1 MVSFM
6 VSGNQSI
13 GGASAP
19 FAAPRSRRGH
29 APTAELTADQ
39 VASLEH
45 AEAMMPASRVKT
57 QESLL
62 GFARDD
68 IELNVAAVA
77 CVGIPVP
84 PGATADPWAVKT
96 SGGVPRALHGNFS
109 TVEGVDV
116 VIDCTQEQNGDFAR
130 SVTAY
135 SDDAVRLSAAEARE
149 LAAALLAAT
158 EEFDRLSADV
168 LPPA

>member
-1 MVSFM
+1 
-6 VSGNQSI
+6 
-13 GGASAP
+13 
-19 FAAPRSRRGH
+19 
-29 APTAELTADQ
+29 
-39 VASLEH
+39 
-45 AEAMMPASRVKT
+45 MPASRVKT

-77 CVGIPVP
+77 CAGIPVP

-130 SVTAY
+130 SVMSAKAR
-135 SDDAVRLSAAEARE
+135 SAIPMARMVWWMRPGPRRAWAIMKPSPSPAIRLLTGTRTSRKTISEWPCW
-149 LAAALLAAT
+149 
-158 EEFDRLSADV
+158 SW
-168 LPPA
+168 